1 MGAAAARHTP
11 VHIAYSPPGSSV
23 KPDVAGRACILSG
36 NRVAKVRTT
45 SRGRVAM
52 GLCWKSKKQKASR
65 SIAVVSSTRDC
76 CGYIAAG
83 GVSLAL
89 TRTRTRTHAPYLN
102 LYLCLHPYPSLYPY
116 P

>member
-1 MGAAAARHTP
+1 MYT
-11 VHIAYSPPGSSV
+11 AYLSAGSILQTRR
-23 KPDVAGRACILSG
+23 GRPRLHLER